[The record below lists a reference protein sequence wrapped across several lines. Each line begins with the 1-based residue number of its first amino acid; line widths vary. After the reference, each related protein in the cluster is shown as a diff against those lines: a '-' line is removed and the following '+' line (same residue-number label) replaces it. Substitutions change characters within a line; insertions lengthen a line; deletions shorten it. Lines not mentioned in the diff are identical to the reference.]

1 MNSQEGLKD
10 TFRNMRKQGSEPT
23 MVTQSMENILAKT
36 FRLRADR
43 VYIPALKNSHPA
55 FMFWL
60 EKLKPN
66 EKLPRGKF
74 FKRYAFIKVHT
85 KTGHCVSVEAASAGI
100 KQNGGAVAPIA
111 LAGASGL
118 IAWSNKIMFKTSLAM
133 IVLVLSSHVF
143 AVGVPVINPDKPI
156 KISESTIYSCDKNGN
171 ALETGSP
178 MRYKNKPVTCRN
190 DNLWADDKALNFID
204 LAEDY
209 FSNSKAA
216 TQAVIN
222 TDAIN
227 ELKQI
232 RAILEKNEVKM
243 YTCTDGNKQYTAGV
257 YVTIEGAIYHCKVK
271 DNHAEW
277 ELVPRTF
284 KQ

>member
-1 MNSQEGLKD
+1 
-10 TFRNMRKQGSEPT
+10 
-23 MVTQSMENILAKT
+23 
-36 FRLRADR
+36 
-43 VYIPALKNSHPA
+43 
-55 FMFWL
+55 
-60 EKLKPN
+60 
-66 EKLPRGKF
+66 
-74 FKRYAFIKVHT
+74 
-85 KTGHCVSVEAASAGI
+85 
-100 KQNGGAVAPIA
+100 
-111 LAGASGL
+111 
-118 IAWSNKIMFKTSLAM
+118 MFKASLTIIM
-133 IVLVLSSHVF
+133 LVLSSHVF
-143 AVGVPVINPDKPI
+143 AVGVPVIHPDKPI

-178 MRYKNKPVTCRN
+178 MHYKNKPVICRN

-204 LAEDY
+204 LTEDY
-209 FSNSKAA
+209 FSNSKVA

-227 ELKQI
+227 ELRQI

-243 YTCTDGNKQYTAGV
+243 YSCTDGNKQYTAGV

-284 KQ
+284 K